1 MYLFQTLG
9 NLLVAVT
16 LVATAVVRVMVLTTE
31 MTNRTNVKN
40 PDGIFKARGAGR
52 AAIDWLL

>member
-1 MYLFQTLG
+1 MYLFQTLE
-9 NLLVAVT
+9 NPLEAAML
-16 LVATAVVRVMVLTTE
+16 ATAVVRVMVHTTE
-31 MTNRTNVKN
+31 MINLTGLTN